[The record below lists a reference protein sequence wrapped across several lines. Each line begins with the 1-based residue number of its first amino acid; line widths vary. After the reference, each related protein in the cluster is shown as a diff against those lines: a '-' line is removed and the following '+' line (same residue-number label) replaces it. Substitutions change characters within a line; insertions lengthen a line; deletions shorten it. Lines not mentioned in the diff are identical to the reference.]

1 MWTHRLHSTCW
12 LLEWWRQQAVV
23 SMYAWERGGAAD
35 EEQATSP
42 QAGSTRHP
50 FLPWAHTLIFNHL
63 EVYPST
69 PSTKCNNLTK
79 EPHSW
84 VRFFFFTNSR
94 VSPNPPRPSTGSG
107 VGLNKTVAL
116 NPEIHVVE

>member
-1 MWTHRLHSTCW
+1 
-12 LLEWWRQQAVV
+12 
-23 SMYAWERGGAAD
+23 MYAWERGGAAD

-50 FLPWAHTLIFNHL
+50 FLPRAHTLIFNHL

-84 VRFFFFTNSR
+84 VRFFFL
-94 VSPNPPRPSTGSG
+94 P
-107 VGLNKTVAL
+107 TVEFHL
-116 NPEIHVVE
+116 ILHDHLLVVVLA